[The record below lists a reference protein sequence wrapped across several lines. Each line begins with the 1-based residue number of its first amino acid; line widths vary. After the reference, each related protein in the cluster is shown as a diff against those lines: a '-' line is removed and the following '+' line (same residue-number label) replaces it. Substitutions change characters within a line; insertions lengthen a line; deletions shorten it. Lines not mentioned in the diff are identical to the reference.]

1 VADGT
6 EIRRFD
12 QHEGPVNWVAFSSDG
27 TMLATACSDGAVRVW
42 DARDGSLVS
51 VMTGP
56 ARQIWKAEFSPDG
69 ERVAAVSADGTA
81 QVWDVAS
88 GRATPML
95 RGHTDQVWGV
105 AFAPDGHSL
114 VTGSW
119 DGTARV
125 WGVSVAEIARR
136 REDGPPRK

>member
-1 VADGT
+1 
-6 EIRRFD
+6 
-12 QHEGPVNWVAFSSDG
+12 
-27 TMLATACSDGAVRVW
+27 MLVTACSDGAVRAW
-42 DARDGSLVS
+42 NADDGSLIS

-56 ARQIWKAEFSPDG
+56 ARQIWKAAFSPDG
-69 ERVAAVSADGTA
+69 NRVAAVSADGTA
-81 QVWDVAS
+81 QVWDVTS

-119 DGTARV
+119 DGTARI
-125 WGVSVAEIARR
+125 WGVSVMNIARR
-136 REDGPPRK
+136 RAVGSR

>member
-1 VADGT
+1 
-6 EIRRFD
+6 
-12 QHEGPVNWVAFSSDG
+12 
-27 TMLATACSDGAVRVW
+27 
-42 DARDGSLVS
+42 
-51 VMTGP
+51 MTGP
-56 ARQIWKAEFSPDG
+56 ARQLWKAVFSPDG
-69 ERVAAVSADGTA
+69 KRVAAVSADGTA

-105 AFAPDGHSL
+105 AFASDGRSL

-125 WGVSVAEIARR
+125 WGVSVAEIALRR
-136 REDGPPRK
+136 VVKPRP

>member
-1 VADGT
+1 MCELQLRHTIILDLPA
-6 EIRRFD
+6 
-12 QHEGPVNWVAFSSDG
+12 A
-27 TMLATACSDGAVRVW
+27 ATTVFPWCRPR
-42 DARDGSLVS
+42 ARNAALSLKRS
-51 VMTGP
+51 
-56 ARQIWKAEFSPDG
+56 
-69 ERVAAVSADGTA
+69 A

-136 REDGPPRK
+136 REDGPRRK